1 MRRPESELGRST
13 YIYGVATAPEFRR
26 RGLAGKLMREAMR
39 LIGEQGDEAAF
50 LIPSEEWLHGFYAKY
65 GFEGAV
71 PVTFSSQDGFDFG
84 TATPRKTGPWS
95 GGEPP
100 GLRCP
105 RHCTALTPRGST
117 ALLRRNARVR
127 YRTHDKKAGDFT
139 VCGFPFCISS
149 PKVVRIWFRRPP
161 WS

>member
-1 MRRPESELGRST
+1 MLHLVPFESELGRST

-65 GFEGAV
+65 GFEGTV

-84 TATPRKTGPWS
+84 TGDASKDRAMVWRRA
-95 GGEPP
+95 P
-100 GLRCP
+100 GAPLP
-105 RHCTALTPRGST
+105 EALHCNYA
-117 ALLRRNARVR
+117 N
-127 YRTHDKKAGDFT
+127 K
-139 VCGFPFCISS
+139 
-149 PKVVRIWFRRPP
+149 
-161 WS
+161 